1 MPLPIFNVGAFFP
14 GKKRVTTHE
23 RKGNFF
29 VALRRNF
36 YLGVRFRCF
45 ACCMYSFSMLFLYN
59 TGKGLGASS
68 SPSSFLIA
76 TSCPVTDGCPR
87 RRRKEINLLFD
98 PSQTALC
105 FRQKSLVSLGHFK
118 RPRNSNRAH
127 REKSSFP
134 FYSTLV
140 VSLSIIF
147 VRRGI
152 KNLRTLQTKKAPS
165 VNKTMK
171 RERLFI
177 GSLGAIYDLVR

>member
-1 MPLPIFNVGAFFP
+1 M
-14 GKKRVTTHE
+14 
-23 RKGNFF
+23 
-29 VALRRNF
+29 
-36 YLGVRFRCF
+36 RFRCF
-45 ACCMYSFSMLFLYN
+45 ACCTYSFSMLFLSN